1 MKLLETLAKLC
12 AILAGL
18 LMVAITLI
26 VCGAVFSRSLFGKPL
41 LGDFE
46 LVELT
51 MAVAVAAFMPYC
63 QIRRGHII
71 VDFFTQNASKAWRD
85 GFDRL
90 GLVCLGVTYALVAW
104 RTALGGLSSQ
114 KSQTVTMLLQ
124 YPEWTAYM
132 AMVPPLV
139 LAAVIAFVQ
148 GLKPGELTKA
158 YSDGDEEIARAER
171 ELAAKLHA
179 ATAGTAQGGR
189 S

>member
-1 MKLLETLAKLC
+1 MRILEKLAKLS

-18 LMVAITLI
+18 LMVVITLI

-71 VDFFTQNASKAWRD
+71 VDFFTQNAGDRTRD
-85 GFDRL
+85 VLDRI
-90 GLVCLGVTYALVAW
+90 GLVTIGVLLALIAW
-104 RTALGGLSSQ
+104 RTFLGGLSSQ

-132 AMVPPLV
+132 AMVPPLA
-139 LAAVIAFVQ
+139 LASLIAFVQ
-148 GLKPGELTKA
+148 GLKPGPLAKA
-158 YSDGDEEIARAER
+158 YSDGDEEIERAER
-171 ELAAKLHA
+171 ELAALNA
-179 ATAGTAQGGR
+179 QSTAQGATK
-189 S
+189 

>member
-18 LMVAITLI
+18 LMVTITVI
-26 VCGAVFSRSLFGKPL
+26 VCGAVFSRALFSKPL

-71 VDFFTQNASKAWRD
+71 VDFFTQRASQGVRD
-85 GFDRL
+85 LLDRL
-90 GLVCLGVTYALVAW
+90 GLVTIGVLLALVAW

-124 YPEWTAYM
+124 FPEWTAYM
-132 AMVPPLV
+132 AMVPPLA

-148 GLKPGELTKA
+148 GLRPGPLAKA
-158 YSDGDEEIARAER
+158 YSDGDEEIQRAER
-171 ELAAKLHA
+171 ELAQRLHGSSA
-179 ATAGTAQGGR
+179 PTGAQP
-189 S
+189 